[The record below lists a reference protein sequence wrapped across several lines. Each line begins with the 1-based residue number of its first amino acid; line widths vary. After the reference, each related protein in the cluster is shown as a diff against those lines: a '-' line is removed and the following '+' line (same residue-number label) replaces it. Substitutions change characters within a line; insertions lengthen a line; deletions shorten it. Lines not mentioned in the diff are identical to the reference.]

1 MEVIIAKTAGFCFG
15 VKRALELVEK
25 ALENQDSP
33 IYSLGPLIHNPAV
46 VQGLEARGLGP
57 VTDLEG
63 ITQGRVVIRSH
74 GVGPSVI
81 KQATDKQLELIDA
94 TCPFVKNVQELAM
107 MLKSEGYQVVI
118 VGEREHAEVKGVVD
132 SVGGLALVINEP
144 ADLEAVRLQAKVGIV
159 SQTTQD
165 IQSFNRVVGEIIP
178 LTKECRIFNTICLAT
193 SQRQQEASRLS
204 REVDVMVVVGGKNSA
219 NTRHLAE
226 ICSENGTMTYQV
238 ESAADLQAEW
248 FVHVG
253 RVGVTAGASTPD
265 AQIVSVIEKIN
276 LLGGNG
282 VVDENNVK
290 QNTMV
295 EEVSAE
301 TEEGFSYDWPE
312 DRFSEL
318 RQGQIIDAKVILVR
332 DDAAFVDIGG
342 KSDLTIT
349 LEDISAEPVA
359 SVKDV
364 VKVGD
369 VIKVMVTKAGDEDKI
384 RLSKR
389 LYDLEKVWVELD
401 EALEKHSP
409 LEGTVTEVVKGGLS
423 VRVKGLRAF
432 MPASQSGLGATN
444 LEELV
449 GKSFPVTILELDQ
462 AKRRLLVSRRA
473 LLEEAKKKAEAAFYG
488 TVKEGERKTGK
499 VTRIADFGAFVD
511 LGSGIEGLLHVSE
524 MSWNRIKSP
533 RELLKEGDTVEVVI
547 TKIDPDAKKISLSLK
562 QIQAHP
568 WDLASQKFVEEQV
581 YPGKV
586 VKLESFGAFVN
597 LAPGVDGLVHISQ
610 ISDKRI
616 SKPDEVLTVGD
627 EVAVKV
633 LKIDT
638 ANRKIS
644 LSMKQVETDKDD
656 EKVSEFIE
664 GQNAAPVSQNLGDLL
679 KSE

>member
-1 MEVIIAKTAGFCFG
+1 MEVIVAQTAGFCFG

-25 ALENQDSP
+25 ALENQDTP

-46 VQGLEARGLGP
+46 VQGLEARGLGQIG
-57 VTDLEG
+57 DIEG
-63 ITQGRVVIRSH
+63 ITEGRVVIRSH

-81 KQATDKQLELIDA
+81 KKATDKQLELIDA
-94 TCPFVKNVQELAM
+94 TCPFVKNVQELAI
-107 MLKSEGYQVVI
+107 MLNSEGYQVII
-118 VGEREHAEVKGVVD
+118 VGEREHAEVKGVLD
-132 SVGGLALVINEP
+132 SVAGQAVVINQP
-144 ADLEAVRLQAKVGIV
+144 TDLEGVRLQAKVGIV

-165 IQSFNRVVGEIIP
+165 IQSFNRVVGEILP

-219 NTRHLAE
+219 NTRHLAD
-226 ICSENGTMTYQV
+226 ICRENGTRTYQV

-248 FVHVG
+248 FSQVR

-265 AQIVSVIEKIN
+265 AQIISVIEKIN
-276 LLGGNG
+276 LLGGYG
-282 VVDENNVK
+282 VVEENNVK
-290 QNTMV
+290 QNVMV

-301 TEEGFSYDWPE
+301 TEAGFSYDWPV

-332 DDAAFVDIGG
+332 DDVAFVDIGG

-349 LEDISAEPVA
+349 LEDISAEPVT

-364 VKVGD
+364 VKAGD

-389 LYDLEKVWVELD
+389 LYDLEKVWMDLD
-401 EALEKHSP
+401 AAFAKQSP

-423 VRVKGLRAF
+423 VRVKGIRAF

-449 GKSFPVTILELDQ
+449 GKSFPVTILELDPS
-462 AKRRLLVSRRA
+462 KRRLVVSRRA
-473 LLEEAKKKAEAAFYG
+473 LLEEAKKKAEAEFYG
-488 TVKEGERKTGK
+488 TVKEGERRNGK
-499 VTRIADFGAFVD
+499 VTRITDFGAFVD

-533 RELLKEGDTVEVVI
+533 RELLKEGDAVEVVI

-568 WDLASQKFVEEQV
+568 WDLASQQFVEEQV
-581 YPGKV
+581 YKGKV

-616 SKPDEVLTVGD
+616 SKPDEVLKVGD

-633 LKIDT
+633 LKID
-638 ANRKIS
+638 AVNRKIS
-644 LSMKQVETDKDD
+644 LSMKQVESDKDKN
-656 EKVSEFIE
+656 EVNEFIE
-664 GQNAAPVSQNLGDLL
+664 GQDVAPVSQNLGELL
-679 KSE
+679 KN